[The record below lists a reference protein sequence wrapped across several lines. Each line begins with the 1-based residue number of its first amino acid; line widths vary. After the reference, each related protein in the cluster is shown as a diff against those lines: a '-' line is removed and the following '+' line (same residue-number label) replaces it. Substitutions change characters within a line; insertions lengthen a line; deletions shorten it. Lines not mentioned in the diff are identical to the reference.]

1 VLADAKADLNAA
13 RVGGGRA
20 TPAYMAAQE
29 GDCAV
34 LEVLVQAKIDVDTA
48 ETEGGPRPCTSR
60 PRAATWRRWC
70 CCWRSPFKADPNKA
84 TVCGGTP
91 ASVVRGRGGQPGGA
105 AGRQALLR
113 GKAEVDRAMNDGAT
127 PVFVAAQDGPC
138 EVLRTLVRAKADVHL
153 ANLKGMA
160 PVATA
165 AQWGRCDALQ
175 LLLRETNRG
184 HACGPGHE

>member
-1 VLADAKADLNAA
+1 
-13 RVGGGRA
+13 
-20 TPAYMAAQE
+20 
-29 GDCAV
+29 
-34 LEVLVQAKIDVDTA
+34 
-48 ETEGGPRPCTSR
+48 
-60 PRAATWRRWC
+60 
-70 CCWRSPFKADPNKA
+70 
-84 TVCGGTP
+84 
-91 ASVVRGRGGQPGGA
+91 
-105 AGRQALLR
+105 
-113 GKAEVDRAMNDGAT
+113 MNDGAT